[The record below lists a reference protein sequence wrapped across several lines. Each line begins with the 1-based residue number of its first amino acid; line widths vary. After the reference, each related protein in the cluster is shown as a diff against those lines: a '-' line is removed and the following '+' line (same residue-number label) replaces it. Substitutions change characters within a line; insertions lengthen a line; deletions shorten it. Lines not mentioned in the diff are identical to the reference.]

1 VAPFGS
7 PAAGL
12 TPAFL
17 THGSTRPTSR
27 RARRSPLS
35 RGSLDA
41 FLVENYRFYAEGN
54 RLYRGEITHEP
65 WTLRA
70 ATVDLRA
77 NTLFEANGFDRPDG
91 DPIVRYAEPIDVS
104 ADRIRSVC

>member
-1 VAPFGS
+1 MPRGTGCTAVRS
-7 PAAGL
+7 
-12 TPAFL
+12 
-17 THGSTRPTSR
+17 RTS
-27 RARRSPLS
+27 
-35 RGSLDA
+35 
-41 FLVENYRFYAEGN
+41 
-54 RLYRGEITHEP
+54 